1 MLRFLQGMVRY
12 DAATELV
19 HFVAL
24 DDKSQHVR
32 FSVTRSALARRARV
46 PRLHVDHLL
55 KVFELYASEI
65 HQMAASLYA
74 RAGNKRA
81 EITIGRIGSPSPL
94 SKLSDEKVG
103 EAVSTAP

>member
-1 MLRFLQGMVRY
+1 
-12 DAATELV
+12 
-19 HFVAL
+19 
-24 DDKSQHVR
+24 
-32 FSVTRSALARRARV
+32 
-46 PRLHVDHLL
+46 L

-74 RAGNKRA
+74 RAGNKQA

-103 EAVSTAP
+103 EAVSTVP